1 MLDRLT
7 LDQLRVLVAV
17 AETGSF
23 SAAARRLGR
32 VQSAVSQAVQSL
44 ESTLGIA
51 VFERNGK
58 TPTLSDAGRVILDDA
73 RHLLRGADT
82 LRARAE
88 SIAADLEPELTLVID
103 AIFPND
109 ILMASLKALS
119 AAHPC
124 LPVTLYTEALGAA
137 EQRLRDGAAR
147 LGICSLLPAG
157 GAGDLETEFLAAI
170 PLVPV
175 VAAAHPL
182 AAEPGPLTR
191 DVLEGHVQLIL
202 TDRSS
207 LTAGMS
213 GGVVSRRIW
222 RFVDLG
228 SRLDYLLAGFGWGN
242 MPLHLVEAHVAAGRL
257 KRLDLKENNG
267 RLVSIPLHIVHE
279 RGRPPGRAGRWLL
292 DDLRQ
297 RLPRGEGAAILLPP
311 QETSDTVA
319 STVPSRPPK
328 KKLDHGSA
336 RPVSPLP
343 RSGRGLG

>member
-7 LDQLRVLVAV
+7 LDQLRVLEAV

-32 VQSAVSQAVQSL
+32 VQSAISQNVQAL
-44 ESTLGIA
+44 ESALGIP
-51 VFERNGK
+51 VFERAGK
-58 TPTLSDAGRVILDDA
+58 TPKLSDAGRIILDDA

-88 SIAADLEPELTLVID
+88 SIAADVEPELTLAID
-103 AIFPND
+103 AIFPSA

-147 LGICSLLPAG
+147 LGIYSLIPTG
-157 GAGDLETEFLAAI
+157 GARDLETEFLAAI

-175 VAAAHPL
+175 VAADHPL
-182 AAEPGPLTR
+182 AAAPGPLAR

-207 LTAGMS
+207 LSAGMS

-242 MPLHLVEAHVAAGRL
+242 MPAHLVEEHIAAGRL
-257 KRLDLKENNG
+257 KRLEIKENNG
-267 RLVSIPLHIVHE
+267 RLVSLPIHVVHE

-292 DDLRQ
+292 DDLRK
-297 RLPRGEGAAILLPP
+297 RLPPNDDAIPLPP
-311 QETSDTVA
+311 RETSDTVA
-319 STVPSRPPK
+319 PAASSRPSEK
-328 KKLDHGSA
+328 KRDPESVQA
-336 RPVSPLP
+336 TSPLP